1 MFSYYRENTL
11 QLLHHGAV
19 SGVTGSCHE
28 LKLSQTASI
37 LVDCGLFQGET
48 NGKPPTQS
56 IDFLHPGIQ
65 ALIVTHAH
73 IDHIGRIPYLLEAGF
88 NRPIYC
94 TAATAALIPIM
105 LEDAIKIGLTREVQ
119 VIRRLLLRLKRLL
132 RPVSYRQWTPLPAI
146 PGVAFRL
153 LPAGHILG
161 SAGVEVHYSPVHAAS
176 ATPAKTAPEPARR
189 VVFSGDIG
197 CLNSPLLGDPE
208 SPEYADILVLE
219 STYGDRLHEGRA
231 QRQQQLQAI
240 VERCLRDQGT
250 ILIPA
255 FAVGRT
261 QELLYELEA
270 IITAFQHH
278 QLSGASAQPW
288 QDIAIILDSPLALRV
303 TEAYDDWQHWWDQE
317 ARQRLQ
323 QGRHPLDFSQ
333 LHIVPDHHRHQ
344 ATVAYLKQTSAP
356 CIVIAGSGMCNGGRI
371 VNYLQALLPDAR
383 TDVLFVGYQAH
394 GTLGRQLQQQPAQV
408 TIGNQLVE
416 VAATMHTLH
425 GYSAHADQQGLLD
438 YVAGMSHL
446 PGEIRLVHGDTQAKK
461 MLAQKLREHF
471 SVKVTLPTA

>member
-1 MFSYYRENTL
+1 ME
-11 QLLHHGAV
+11 LLHHGAV
-19 SGVTGSCHE
+19 TGVTGSCHE
-28 LKLSQTASI
+28 LRLTQKQAI
-37 LVDCGLFQGET
+37 LIDCGLFQGEN
-48 NGKPPTQS
+48 NGNETAQP

-88 NRPIYC
+88 NCPIYC
-94 TAATAALIPIM
+94 SAATAALMPIM
-105 LEDAIKIGLTREVQ
+105 LEDAIKIGLTREVL
-119 VIRRLLLRLKRLL
+119 VIRRLLLRLQRLL
-132 RPVSYRQWTPLPAI
+132 RPVSYQHWTAITAI
-146 PGVAFRL
+146 PGLAFRL
-153 LPAGHILG
+153 IPAGHILG
-161 SAGVEVHYSPVHAAS
+161 SAGIEVHYSS
-176 ATPAKTAPEPARR
+176 AHVESGTAKPTRR

-197 CLNSPLLGDPE
+197 CRDSPLLGDPQ
-208 SPEYADILVLE
+208 SPDYADILVLE
-219 STYGDRLHEGRA
+219 STYGDRLHEGRS

-270 IITAFQHH
+270 IIAAFQQH
-278 QLSGASAQPW
+278 QLSGASSMSW

-303 TEAYDDWQHWWDQE
+303 TEAYDDWQHWWDTE
-317 ARQRLQ
+317 ARQRVR

-333 LHIVPDHHRHQ
+333 LHLIPDHHRHQ
-344 ATVAYLKQTSAP
+344 ATVAYLKRTSAP
-356 CIVIAGSGMCNGGRI
+356 CIVIAGSGMCTGGRI
-371 VNYLQALLPDAR
+371 VNYLQALLPDKR

-394 GTLGRQLQQQPAQV
+394 GTLGRELQQQPAQV
-408 TIGNQLVE
+408 TIGNKAIK
-416 VAATMHTLH
+416 VAATIHTLH

-438 YVAGMSHL
+438 YVAGMKHL
-446 PGEIRLVHGDTQAKK
+446 PGEIRLVHGDAEAKK

-471 SVKVTLPTA
+471 SVQVTLPTA